1 MLRLVRKKV
10 KDMAYK
16 LEREKTKTSPYV
28 LIDEEKGYMRFEGES
43 YLEDI
48 FEFFSEIND
57 WLEEYMSS
65 DFSELT
71 FDCAMEYFNSST
83 TKVLYNM
90 LRYMDSH
97 AEDKKV
103 IVNWIVADED
113 DEMLI
118 ECGEDYEE
126 EMDNLEFNLVINP
139 EN

>member
-1 MLRLVRKKV
+1 
-10 KDMAYK
+10 MAYK

-57 WLEEYMSS
+57 WLEKYMSS
-65 DFSELT
+65 GFDELT

-97 AEDKKV
+97 TEGKKV
-103 IVNWIVADED
+103 TVNWIVADED

-126 EMDNLEFNLVINP
+126 EMENLEFNLIISP
-139 EN
+139 EE